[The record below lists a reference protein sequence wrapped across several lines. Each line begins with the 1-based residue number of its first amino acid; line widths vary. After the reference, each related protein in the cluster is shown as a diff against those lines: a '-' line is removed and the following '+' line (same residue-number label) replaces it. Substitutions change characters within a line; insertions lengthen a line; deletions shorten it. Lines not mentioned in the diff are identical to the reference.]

1 MSKKEYDFTSP
12 LSHAV
17 AYTLQRCDRFRT
29 DEKYFRTDL
38 KVETYRNII
47 SWIEDTIEKIEEDEE
62 RLELECA
69 VLGNEY
75 K

>member
-1 MSKKEYDFTSP
+1 MSKKEYYFTSS
-12 LSHAV
+12 LSHAI
-17 AYTLQRCDRFRT
+17 AYTLQRCDHFRT

-47 SWIEDTIEKIEEDEE
+47 GWIEDKIEKIEEQEE
-62 RLELECA
+62 LIEMECA